1 MIFIDQYSYLHFAT
15 GIIMYFWGLSF
26 WNSILV
32 HSFYEIFENMEE
44 IIYIINKYI
53 TIWPGGK
60 SAPDPWLNRIGD
72 VLFGTVGWI
81 TAYYLDKLGGKYG
94 WYQPHLS

>member
-1 MIFIDQYSYLHFAT
+1 MIFVDQYSYLHFAT
-15 GIIMYFWGLSF
+15 GIIMYFWGISF
-26 WNSILV
+26 WNSILL
-32 HSFYEIFENMEE
+32 HSFYEIVENLEE
-44 IIYIINKYI
+44 VIYIIKKYI

-60 SAPDPWLNRIGD
+60 SAPDPWFNRIGD
-72 VLFGTVGWI
+72 VLFGTLGWI